1 MKKEEFYVPSKNK
14 ENQIH
19 CICWLPEKEIVGVL
33 QLVHGMI
40 EYIDRYHDFAAY
52 LTEQGFAVIGHDHL
66 GHGRTASCDEELGYF
81 AEKNGYQYVLED
93 IYLVTTIAKK
103 RWPDQPYFILGHS
116 MGSFFT
122 RRYLT
127 LHGEELNGAIIMG
140 TGYFSLSTARLGRRI
155 AAMMCEWQGP
165 KKRSNLI
172 YELALGNNNRPFKD
186 LDPNYGWL
194 SKDPDILASYG
205 KDKFCTF
212 RFTNSAYVDLF
223 SILIELAQKKD
234 MDRIPKDLPVFFVS
248 GQDDPVG
255 GKGAGVKKVYH
266 EFQEL
271 GLKEVSMKLYEND
284 RHEIINET
292 DRKVVYQ
299 DLAGWLL
306 HHLPRENGSSF

>member
-19 CICWLPEKEIVGVL
+19 CIRWLPDGEILGVL

-40 EYIDRYHDFAAY
+40 EYMDRYHDFAAY
-52 LTEQGFAVIGHDHL
+52 LTGQGFAVIGHDHL

-81 AEKNGYQYVLED
+81 AEKDGYRYVLED

-103 RWPDQPYFILGHS
+103 CWPDKPYFILGHS

-127 LHGEELNGAIIMG
+127 LYGEELNGAIIMG
-140 TGYFSLSTARLGRRI
+140 TGYFSLQTAKFGRRV
-155 AAMMCEWQGP
+155 ASLMCEWQGP

-172 YELALGNNNRPFKD
+172 YELALGSNNRSFKD

-194 SKDPDILASYG
+194 SKDPDVLASYG

-255 GKGAGVKKVYH
+255 AKGAGVRKVYH

-292 DRKVVYQ
+292 DRNVVYQ
-299 DLAGWLL
+299 DLSGWLL
-306 HHLPRENGSSF
+306 HHLPQKS